1 MKRTL
6 WVGLLSV
13 LLAVAGCTYDD
24 SGLQKKVSDL
34 DTRVS
39 KNELDIKDL
48 QSKINGDV
56 KTYKDLVDALLNA
69 DYVKGVTSVVGED
82 GITVYTISFS
92 QSGDVVIR
100 AKGDKGETGDAGT
113 DGETPYIGDNGN
125 WWIGD
130 TDTKVP
136 ATGPQGDTGATG
148 PQGDTP
154 RIGDNGN
161 WWVGAT
167 DTGVPATGPAG
178 KDGTDGTDG
187 DDGVTPEVT
196 IELGDDGVYY
206 WKVNGQI
213 LKDGDGNPLRVT
225 AVTPVFKIDDTSWW
239 VSYDGKATD
248 DPTKTWERVGLVADT
263 GATVVEVDADSSD
276 EYVILTINGKAVNI
290 PKEKAFALVIKF
302 EGDLGS
308 VGVQAN
314 STLGLAYEITGVKD
328 TETTTVDVLS
338 TTAGISAKAT
348 ATDNKSGFILI
359 TTTDVTSG
367 KIFVYADNNAGK
379 TNIKSITLEEGVL
392 TAIVDAQQVPAAGG
406 VIPVSV
412 ETNMEYDVVIPDG
425 IDWVRAIL
433 PTKATHIDEV
443 KIEVDPNTTTAYRYT
458 TVSIINAATAE
469 VVKAF
474 DVIQQPLTDAATDLA
489 SVAAL
494 PDDTP
499 VVLTGVTTVAVSNSS
514 AIVTDGTNVI
524 YVKADGLAKDVV
536 YTIAGAKTTD
546 VYGATVIE
554 SKTAEAVEGA
564 TPAAIVPTDLYVYY
578 GYGQNGFY
586 DFYTGVNGVV
596 QKDGDIYKVTTPKTG
611 VVDQFGGPYT
621 QIFVLDDPL
630 ATFGLDALV
639 GKYVALSGWCHAVN
653 TAEGAEDLITI
664 PAAIREITFAAYDG
678 WVPSYD
684 GIDEEGYEL
693 ITNTV
698 ANPVEGDYYTMGVY
712 KKSALDAVDAEGNKV
727 YASLDD
733 FIREKALTA
742 SDDMLFNFTY
752 YGMRGYPRDMIF
764 SEFAHDATAS
774 DQFNPLDYDQYFI
787 LAVGVDAEGLASGKY
802 AIAEF
807 EKKDPAIKAA
817 YADFLGTWTWM
828 GDDGHVEV
836 WEISQNVENE
846 SYYVSGINGVTN
858 AHATPVAQYLP
869 EKGQF
874 TISNQNLGEPWVY
887 TQSGT
892 DYNLQDKLVAVY
904 KSGSGYN
911 SNESY
916 MADPLIFTGALLEG
930 DIIDVR
936 VESDDYGPLEGMSII
951 AAIVDSNKF
960 LKYADDAV
968 WFPAHLIKGL
978 PPEDPLPV
986 AKYED
991 FLGNWE
997 VPMSTGSNSHWVVSE
1012 KDRGVSYTITGI
1024 ENYTANPVGTPVS
1037 VEALYTENGT
1047 MTIACQ
1053 QVNDTYQY
1061 ASYTF
1066 TDYLC
1071 GLLGTSYYKSA
1082 GSIIAEAGVLED
1094 GSLEI
1099 RAGTVP
1105 GSSSKYTSFRF
1116 FWTGDK
1122 TYYATT
1128 AATALPN
1135 VGTRPAP
1142 ASEDFL
1148 YWVGTWNIAGTNY
1161 AISADI
1167 NNETYV
1173 FDGFSGFTCPLN
1185 FDAESGNI
1193 LFKFQKTG
1201 DSIQNTEGK
1210 TFTAYNSG
1218 ITAEN
1223 YVAMGDDNDVIATFK
1238 KVDDN
1243 NASIVPNKYT
1253 VTSSDGTTSE
1263 RNVISFGILGYN
1275 SGWANFGFLI
1285 DITGG
1290 IDIARASASSGAPRK
1305 NVVAPKSRFEWTPV
1319 PAEMLKMRKC
1329 NLNCVTYKMS
1339 GSESRPAP
1347 AKVASN
1353 KRIASPGQV
1362 ERVSKL
1368 AK

>member
-100 AKGDKGETGDAGT
+100 AKGDKGETGAAGT
-113 DGETPYIGDNGN
+113 DGETPYIGANGN

-136 ATGPQGDTGATG
+136 ATGPQGETGATG

-154 RIGDNGN
+154 HIGDNGN
-161 WWVGAT
+161 WWVGDT

-425 IDWVRAIL
+425 VDWVRAIL

-458 TVSIINAATAE
+458 TVSVINAATAE

-474 DVIQQPLTDAATDLA
+474 DVIQQPLTDAATDLS

-494 PDDTP
+494 PDGTA

-524 YVKADGLAKDVV
+524 YVKANGLAKDAV

-664 PAAIREITFAAYDG
+664 PTAIREITFAAYDG

-752 YGMRGYPRDMIF
+752 YGKRGYPRDMIF

-817 YADFLGTWTWM
+817 YADFIGTWTWM

-846 SYYVSGINGVTN
+846 SYYVSGINGVNN

-916 MADPLIFTGALLEG
+916 MTDPLIFTGALLEG

-936 VESDDYGPLEGMSII
+936 VESDNYGPLEGMSII
-951 AAIVDSNKF
+951 AAIVDGNGA

-978 PPEDPLPV
+978 PPEEPLPA

-997 VPMSTGSNSHWVVSE
+997 VPMSAGMSHW
-1012 KDRGVSYTITGI
+1012 TITTKEKGKTYNIVGI
-1024 ENYTANPVGTPVS
+1024 ENVTEGPYSGLPIV
-1037 VEALYTENGT
+1037 VEGVFTENGT
-1047 MTIACQ
+1047 MTISGQA
-1053 QVNDTYQY
+1053 VSDVYVDT
-1061 ASYTF
+1061 SDNSNNI
-1066 TDYLC
+1066 DYLC
-1071 GLLGTSYYKSA
+1071 GWATYSYNT
-1082 GSIIAEAGVLED
+1082 GVITEVGVLAD
-1094 GSLEI
+1094 GTLEL
-1099 RAGTVP
+1099 RAGKTDS
-1105 GSSSKYTSFRF
+1105 GTEYSRMRF
-1116 FWTGDK
+1116 FDYPQDSG
-1122 TYYATT
+1122 ATT
-1128 AATALPN
+1128 IYTLSSNYTPLPN
-1135 VGTRPAP
+1135 VGTRPEEASDTYK
-1142 ASEDFL
+1142 AWLGTWTIGSRTLTISEDSANKTYTMGNFYTSSSL
-1148 YWVGTWNIAGTNY
+1148 QCNAIAEFD
-1161 AISADI
+1161 S
-1167 NNETYV
+1167 ET
-1173 FDGFSGFTCPLN
+1173 
-1185 FDAESGNI
+1185 GNI
-1193 LFKFQKTG
+1193 LFIYGPTG
-1201 DSIQNTEGK
+1201 QNV
-1210 TFTAYNSG
+1210 TASG
-1218 ITAEN
+1218 TSYALYKVGVN
-1223 YVAMGDDNDVIATFK
+1223 GNNLYSGNADGVVVTFK
-1238 KVDDN
+1238 MSEEGV
-1243 NASIVPNKYT
+1243 ATIVP
-1253 VTSSDGTTSE
+1253 GTTS
-1263 RNVISFGILGYN
+1263 IAGFGLCGN
-1275 SGWANFGFLI
+1275 ASGKWANFGMTFTI
-1285 DITGG
+1285 PADGVITRAEAGG
-1290 IDIARASASSGAPRK
+1290 NAPRLAPATDSFGLKPLKTAEKKHVLKFVKQTSRASVK
-1305 NVVAPKSRFEWTPV
+1305 KTTQE
-1319 PAEMLKMRKC
+1319 
-1329 NLNCVTYKMS
+1329 
-1339 GSESRPAP
+1339 RPA
-1347 AKVASN
+1347 AF
-1353 KRIASPGQV
+1353 GQV